1 MRPFSPYGPLHALL
15 AGAVLVFAVLS
26 NGLAKFWQQFLYGLS
41 VTMTTKA
48 ALLSFLLT
56 SGLFAAILVFFW
68 ISTLFKKALDA
79 GAEKD
84 APVDAPVRPNH
95 LAAIKLAF
103 AYAAPVFLI
112 AFGLNWVCAHLL
124 EWIVGTT
131 PADQDLV
138 KCLMAPHEPLGLRIL
153 LCLAVLLGAPLTE
166 EPLFRGIIFRGFLP
180 VLHPWGAMA
189 LSGFLFAFVHVN
201 AATFIPLWYL
211 GAVFAWTYWKTGSIL
226 APMTLHMLFN
236 GVNLFLLF
244 FVPDLAT

>member
-1 MRPFSPYGPLHALL
+1 ML

-26 NGLAKFWQQFLYGLS
+26 SGLEKFWHQFLHGLN
-41 VTMTTKA
+41 VTMTTQT
-48 ALLSFLLT
+48 ALLSFVLT

-79 GAEKD
+79 GKD
-84 APVDAPVRPNH
+84 APVDAPVRTNR

-103 AYAAPVFLI
+103 VCAAPVFLI
-112 AFGLNWVCAHLL
+112 AFGLNWGCSHLL
-124 EWIVGTT
+124 EWVIGTA

-153 LCLAVLLGAPLTE
+153 LCLAVLFGAPLTE

-180 VLHPWGAMA
+180 VLPPWGAMA
-189 LSGFLFAFVHVN
+189 LSGFFFALVHVN

-211 GAVFAWTYWKTGSIL
+211 GVVFAWTYWKTGSIL

-244 FVPDLAT
+244 FFPELAT